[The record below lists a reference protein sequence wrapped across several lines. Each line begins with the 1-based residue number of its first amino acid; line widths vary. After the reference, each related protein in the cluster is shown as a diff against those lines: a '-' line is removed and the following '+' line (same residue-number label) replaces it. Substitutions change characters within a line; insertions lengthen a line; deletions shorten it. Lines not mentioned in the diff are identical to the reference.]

1 MPSFKSQLIAISAL
15 VILVSCSES
24 STTTVA
30 PTTTAAPTTTTF
42 IPDLETVVGR
52 ISEDWDGSWFMGK
65 LPVEAIGANSDLD
78 PVLVGLINM
87 ENSPAGSF
95 PEARGAIEA
104 AADWVNSEL
113 GGVNGR
119 PVELVT
125 CITDFSIEKSQSCA
139 QEMVMAGVVAVT
151 TGIDVGSN
159 GSIPIFEQNEIP

>member
-30 PTTTAAPTTTTF
+30 PTTTTF

-65 LPVEAIGANSDLD
+65 MPVEAIEANSDLD

-95 PEARGAIEA
+95 PEARVAIEA
-104 AADWVNSEL
+104 AADWVN
-113 GGVNGR
+113 
-119 PVELVT
+119 
-125 CITDFSIEKSQSCA
+125 
-139 QEMVMAGVVAVT
+139 
-151 TGIDVGSN
+151 
-159 GSIPIFEQNEIP
+159 